1 MLRSIAELAAYGT
14 LAVLLTAASLA
25 PQPGNAASSVT
36 TTTRSDSTTTNSTP
50 TTGTAA
56 AQPAP
61 AVTTSRGALLFAT
74 KGCIGCHT
82 HASFPN
88 ARMNVGPD
96 LTSIADRAGT
106 RVAGLDVRAYI
117 RQSLRE
123 PGAYRVAGY
132 TALMPDLKLTDEQID
147 SLTAFLLSSNR

>member
-25 PQPGNAASSVT
+25 PQPGSAASSAT
-36 TTTRSDSTTTNSTP
+36 TMTSSTTGSN
-50 TTGTAA
+50 AA
-56 AQPAP
+56 VQAAP

-82 HASFPN
+82 HAFFPN
-88 ARMNVGPD
+88 ARMQVGPD
-96 LTSIADRAGT
+96 LTAIADRAAT
-106 RVAGLDVRAYI
+106 RVTGLDARAYI
-117 RQSLRE
+117 HQSLRE

-132 TALMPDLKLTDEQID
+132 GALMPDLALTDEQID
-147 SLTAFLLSSNR
+147 SLTAFLLSSGR

>member
-14 LAVLLTAASLA
+14 FAVLLTAASLTPEA
-25 PQPGNAASSVT
+25 GDAASS
-36 TTTRSDSTTTNSTP
+36 
-50 TTGTAA
+50 AA
-56 AQPAP
+56 ATSSGAVERAP
-61 AVTTSRGALLFAT
+61 AVTISRGALLFAT

-88 ARMNVGPD
+88 ARMQVGPD
-96 LTSIADRAGT
+96 LTAVADRAAT
-106 RVAGLDVRAYI
+106 RVTGLDARAYI

-132 TALMPDLKLTDEQID
+132 SALMPDLALTNEEID